1 MTINI
6 IFITMWASWIFLA
19 SVEGLCGV
27 WVFLED
33 FFPPQY
39 LLPKKNSLF
48 QSFSSYYTSCF
59 CCQSIK
65 FPSYMANILARLLF
79 AAMKY
84 LPSGFFS
91 FTICSHSW
99 VMWQQHKPQES
110 REEEEEQRVHRSVY
124 CLRPLLALQTLTITF
139 KRYLIAVQ
147 HFCPFADPLILNV
160 SKF

>member
-6 IFITMWASWIFLA
+6 IFITMWASWIFVA

-27 WVFLED
+27 WVYLED

-39 LLPKKNSLF
+39 LLPKKF
-48 QSFSSYYTSCF
+48 SFSKLFKLLYKLLLLPKYQISFLRAY
-59 CCQSIK
+59 
-65 FPSYMANILARLLF
+65 ILARLLF

-147 HFCPFADPLILNV
+147 HFCPFADPLIVNV